1 MVTQGISGSSLN
13 ETPSGERVH
22 IAFFGLRN
30 AGKSSLVN
38 AVTGQNL
45 AIVSDVKGTTTDPV
59 KKAMELLPLGP
70 VVIIDTPGLD
80 DEGELGGMRVKRA
93 MNVLANCDVAVLVH
107 DATQEFSPAEADLLK
122 VFDDR
127 KLPYIV
133 ANNKADLIAEPP
145 LIPSNDNLPPIVPP
159 NLGGKPFTEGG
170 NTPAVSTPLADG
182 CNVLYVSALTG
193 ENISALKE
201 RIALLAKK
209 DAPEKHLVADLL
221 TAGDIVILVV
231 PVDKAAPKGRL
242 ILPQQQTIRD
252 ILDAKCSCLV
262 CQDTELPAV
271 LQAIRTRP
279 RLVIT
284 DSQVFGKVDAVTPK
298 DIPLTSFSILFAR
311 YKGDLRTLVDG
322 AMKLSGLKDGDKVL
336 ISEGC
341 THHRQ
346 CGDIGTEKMPE
357 WIRKFSGA
365 KPDFAF
371 TSGGEFPNIDTLKE
385 YALVVHCGGCMLNEQ
400 EMKSRLNRA
409 EIAGVPI
416 VNYGVAI
423 AEIHGILKR
432 SIQPFIMSELEELQ
446 RMLEEVTRERDELQ
460 RELEALRRTPAHTSE
475 AVEEWFQRGFY

>member
-1 MVTQGISGSSLN
+1 MSLN
-13 ETPSGERVH
+13 ETPSGERIH

-93 MNVLANCDVAVLVH
+93 MNVLAGCDVAVLVH
-107 DATQEFSPAEADLLK
+107 DATQEFSPAEDDLLK
-122 VFDDR
+122 IFDER

-133 ANNKADLIAEPP
+133 ANNKADLMLSRPP
-145 LIPSNDNLPPIVPP
+145 SDPLSASRVPP
-159 NLGGKPFTEGG
+159 KLGGIMGG
-170 NTPAVSTPLADG
+170 I
-182 CNVLYVSALTG
+182 YVSALTG
-193 ENISALKE
+193 ENIQALKE
-201 RIALLAKK
+201 HIALLAKK

-252 ILDAKCSCLV
+252 ILDAKCSCIV
-262 CQDTELPAV
+262 CQDTELPAI
-271 LQAIRTRP
+271 LQAMKTRP

-346 CGDIGTEKMPE
+346 CGDIGTEKIPA

-365 KPDFAF
+365 RPDFAF
-371 TSGGEFPNIDTLKE
+371 TSGGEFPDVETLKE
-385 YALVVHCGGCMLNEQ
+385 YALIVHCGGCMLNEQ

-409 EIAGVPI
+409 KIAGVPI

-423 AEIHGILKR
+423 AHMHGILKR
-432 SIQPFIMSELEELQ
+432 SIQPFKLSEVDELR
-446 RMLEEVTRERDELQ
+446 RMLEEVTRERDELR

-475 AVEEWFQRGFY
+475 AVEEWFQHGFY

>member
-1 MVTQGISGSSLN
+1 MREISGSSLN

-80 DEGELGGMRVKRA
+80 DVGELGGMRVKRA

-107 DATQEFSPAEADLLK
+107 DSTQEFSPAESDLLK
-122 VFDDR
+122 VFDER
-127 KLPYIV
+127 KLPYITV
-133 ANNKADLIAEPP
+133 HNKADI
-145 LIPSNDNLPPIVPP
+145 IPSRQ
-159 NLGGKPFTEGG
+159 EG
-170 NTPAVSTPLADG
+170 LF
-182 CNVLYVSALTG
+182 YVSSVTG

-209 DAPEKHLVADLL
+209 DVPEKRLIADLL
-221 TAGDIVILVV
+221 KPGDIVILVV

-252 ILDAKCSCLV
+252 ILDSHCSCLV
-262 CQDTELPAV
+262 CQDSQLPAMFESLNV
-271 LQAIRTRP
+271 KPAI
-279 RLVIT
+279 VIT
-284 DSQVFGKVDAVTPK
+284 DSQIFGKVDAVTPK

-311 YKGDLRTLVDG
+311 YKGDLRTLIEG
-322 AMKLSGLKDGDKVL
+322 AKKLSQLKDGDKVL

-346 CGDIGTEKMPE
+346 CGDIGTEKIPE

-365 KPDFAF
+365 RPDFSF
-371 TSGGEFPNIDTLKE
+371 TSGGEFPDVETLKD
-385 YALVVHCGGCMLNEQ
+385 YALVVHCGGCMLNGQ
-400 EMKSRLNRA
+400 EMKSRLSRA
-409 EIAGVPI
+409 KMAGVPI

-423 AEIHGILKR
+423 AEMHGILRR
-432 SIQPFIMSELEELQ
+432 SIEPFRVKEEIN
-446 RMLEEVTRERDELQ
+446 
-460 RELEALRRTPAHTSE
+460 
-475 AVEEWFQRGFY
+475 F